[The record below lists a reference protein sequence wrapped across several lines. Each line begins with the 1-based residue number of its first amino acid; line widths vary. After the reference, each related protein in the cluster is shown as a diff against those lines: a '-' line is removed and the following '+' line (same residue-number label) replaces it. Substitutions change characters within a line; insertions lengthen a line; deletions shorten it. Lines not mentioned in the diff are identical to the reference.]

1 MYYYIT
7 KLVFEFKV
15 INLIS
20 SIFFVVF
27 IQNYCL
33 GQTIHTVSI
42 NPKIPAQYD
51 DLNSAIN
58 IASANDIIYVHP
70 SPENY
75 DGEDSL
81 VIDKPLSII
90 GGGFYNNRQTYA
102 GEITRFNK
110 IRIKPVNGIVKIANL
125 AASRITIEG
134 NSTNTHENVKIEY
147 IYTDRLDIEALE
159 NKFTSNSLHIINSIL
174 PLVSFENWINIGE
187 EATINIEN
195 NIIGQIA
202 NGGGVNLLIRNNLF
216 NPAIFGKIALANIYN
231 ATIANNIFYG
241 DDGENAIGTNTTDF
255 CIYDRNLSY
264 QTSDVFSGGTDN
276 VIGSNNFNNKNPSF
290 TSLYRNWDTVEEIV
304 LSNFT
309 LVTGSPAIGNGT
321 EGTDIG
327 IGGGEFPFTPS
338 ARYGHP
344 HVSSI
349 KVNNPVL
356 GVNDTLRFTIE
367 GIYPTRN

>member
-1 MYYYIT
+1 MHYYIT
-7 KLVFEFKV
+7 KLVLESKF
-15 INLIS
+15 ISLIY
-20 SIFFVVF
+20 SIFLIFF
-27 IQNYCL
+27 TQTYGL
-33 GQTIHTVSI
+33 GQTIHTVST

-51 DLNSAIN
+51 DLNTAIN
-58 IASANDIIYVHP
+58 AASANDIIYVHP
-70 SPENY
+70 SSENY

-90 GGGFYNNRQTYA
+90 GGGFYNNSRTYA

-110 IRIKPVNGIVKIANL
+110 IRIKPVNGEVKIANL
-125 AASRITIEG
+125 LSNRIIIEG
-134 NSTNTHENVKIEY
+134 NSIGTHENVKIEY
-147 IYTDRLDIEALE
+147 VYTDRLDIEASE
-159 NKFTSNSLHIINSIL
+159 NKFNSNSLHIINSIL
-174 PLVSFENWINIGE
+174 PLVSFENWLNIGE

-202 NGGGVNLLIRNNLF
+202 NGGGKNLLIRNNLF

-241 DDGENAIGTNTTDF
+241 DDGENAIGISTTEF

-264 QTSDVFSGGTDN
+264 ETSDSFSGGIDN
-276 VIGSNNFNNKNPSF
+276 IIGGNNFNNKNPSF
-290 TSLYRNWDTVEEIV
+290 TTVNRSWNTLERV
-304 LSNFT
+304 VVFNFT

-338 ARYGHP
+338 SRYGHP
-344 HVSSI
+344 HVNSI

-356 GVNDTLRFTIE
+356 GVSDTLRFTIE